1 MQLQLLMQK
10 KVYMIKKFNKYVCL
24 LPFLMLSGCASI
36 GGLMEKPNIEVKSKF
51 SNEDVFK
58 QEKIDSLNN
67 WWGQFEDPTLMKI
80 IENAQINSPTI
91 SSAVLNIKSYELSLG
106 LNRATEL
113 PRVGLG
119 GSMSRGQSS
128 IGGEISNYGSIGLQ
142 TSWEIDLFNKFGTEK
157 RMNQKKL
164 QGAKAQWHDAQT
176 LVSASAAKSY
186 FSYKLCKEVLDNLQE
201 DYSSRIK
208 QQEITKLNVKVGL
221 ESKSSEYLAEA
232 RISQAKTSL
241 VNKETECESEI
252 KGLVALTGINEEEL
266 KQMLNQ
272 KQAMKLDFKIPKMVP
287 GDLIEQRPDV
297 YAAKKNLQA
306 LYDNLSLANKQ
317 RLPSISING
326 NISSSYVASGG
337 FSTNGTT
344 WSVGPLSINLP
355 IFDNGRI
362 KANETFAS
370 DQIENQKVIF
380 SNNVRQAV
388 KEVEIALLNLSKI
401 EEKSNLI
408 ELSVDNYEKLYDATL
423 KKYEVGLSNLY
434 ELEDAKISYLNA
446 KNQKVSNKKEIL
458 NYWID
463 LYKAVGGGFKGNENE
478 K

>member
-1 MQLQLLMQK
+1 MK
-10 KVYMIKKFNKYVCL
+10 IKFKSRYIVVL
-24 LPFLMLSGCASI
+24 SAMMLGGCASFDALMPESDI
-36 GGLMEKPNIEVKSKF
+36 GLKSKF
-51 SNEDVFK
+51 SNEDVLK
-58 QEKIDSLNN
+58 EEKMSSLNN
-67 WWGQFEDPTLMKI
+67 WWSQFEDPVLMKI
-80 IENAQINSPTI
+80 IAQAQINSPTI
-91 SSAVLNIKSYELSLG
+91 SSAVLNIKSYEFNLG
-106 LNRATEL
+106 LNRANDL
-113 PRVGLG
+113 PRIGLG
-119 GSMSRGQSS
+119 GSMNRSS
-128 IGGEISNYGSIGLQ
+128 SMSGDISNSASIGLQ
-142 TSWEIDLFNKFGTEK
+142 TSWELDLFNKFGTEK
-157 RMNQKKL
+157 KMNQKKL

-176 LVSASAAKSY
+176 LVAASAAKSY
-186 FSYKLCKEVLDNLQE
+186 FSYKLCKEILDNLNE

-252 KGLVALTGINEEEL
+252 KGLVALTDIKEDEL
-266 KQMLNQ
+266 KKLLNQ
-272 KQAMKLDFKIPKMVP
+272 KTPIRLDFKIPKMVP

-297 YAAKKNLQA
+297 YSAKKNLQA

-326 NISSSYVASGG
+326 NISSNYVASAG
-337 FSTNGTT
+337 FSKNGTT

-370 DQIENQKVIF
+370 DQIENQKVVF

-388 KEVEIALLNLSKI
+388 KEVEVALLNLSKI
-401 EEKSNLI
+401 DEKSSLI
-408 ELSVDNYEKLYDATL
+408 ELSVDNYEKLYDSTL

-446 KNQKVSNKKEIL
+446 KNQKVGNKKEIL

>member
-1 MQLQLLMQK
+1 MK
-10 KVYMIKKFNKYVCL
+10 RKFNNRYIYL
-24 LPFLMLSGCASI
+24 LPFLMLSGCASMN
-36 GGLMEKPNIEVKSKF
+36 GLMTDPNIAVKSSF
-51 SNEDVFK
+51 SNEEVFR
-58 QEKIDSLNN
+58 QEKIESLKT
-67 WWGQFEDPTLMKI
+67 WWSQFDDPVLMKI
-80 IENAQINSPTI
+80 VEQAQVNSPTI
-91 SSAVLNIKSYELSLG
+91 SSALLNIKSYEFSLG
-106 LNRATEL
+106 LNRANDL
-113 PRVGLG
+113 PTVGLG
-119 GSMSRGQSS
+119 GSVSRGQSS
-128 IGGEISNYGSIGLQ
+128 IGGQISNYGSVGLQ
-142 TSWEIDLFNKFGTEK
+142 TSWELDLFNRFGTEK
-157 RMNQKKL
+157 KMNQKKL

-186 FSYKLCKEVLDNLQE
+186 FSYKLCKEVLENYKE
-201 DYSSRIK
+201 DYASRIK

-221 ESKSSEYLAEA
+221 EGKSSEYLAEA

-252 KGLVALTGINEEEL
+252 KGLVALTDINEEEL
-266 KQMLNQ
+266 KNMLNQ
-272 KQAMKLDFKIPKMVP
+272 KQAIKLDFQIPKIVP

-297 YAAKKNLQA
+297 YASKKNLQS

-326 NISSSYVASGG
+326 NISSSYIASGG

-355 IFDNGRI
+355 VFDNGRI
-362 KANETFAS
+362 KASETFAS
-370 DQIENQKVIF
+370 DQIENQKVVL
-380 SNNVRQAV
+380 SNNIRQAV

-401 EEKSNLI
+401 EEKSRLI
-408 ELSVDNYEKLYDATL
+408 ELSVDNYEKLYESTL

-463 LYKAVGGGFKGNENE
+463 LYKAVGGGFKGKENE